1 MKPTVGD
8 DMDQGGN
15 VANRIPNRYR
25 KKLASL
31 LPIESA
37 GARAVYGGNFF
48 GDEKSQLCT
57 PDGPHG
63 GDGKLSHMLHP
74 PAPIKSCQEVEL
86 LPMHSTLPLPFH
98 SSIQPTRAVLATK
111 L

>member
-1 MKPTVGD
+1 MSVPERPIVRGLVL
-8 DMDQGGN
+8 M
-15 VANRIPNRYR
+15 ANRESPNRYR

-31 LPIESA
+31 PPIESA

-48 GDEKSQLCT
+48 GDGKKPIMYT

-74 PAPIKSCQEVEL
+74 PAPYKVSMV
-86 LPMHSTLPLPFH
+86 STIASDSAALD
-98 SSIQPTRAVLATK
+98 R
-111 L
+111 